1 MSILFTPFN
10 LGPVEIK
17 NRFVFSACED
27 NLADEGGQVT
37 EASLRKVRMAAL
49 GRVGLIISSH
59 LSIHPWGRTR
69 IRQLG
74 IHDDRMIPGLKRLV
88 DTVHKESGKILFQLG
103 HAGLTAKQEV
113 IGRSPLG
120 PSTKDNPMDDEAI
133 HLVLS
138 SFLRAAER
146 TAAAGADGIQ
156 IHAAHGYLVHEFLS
170 PFFNQRTD
178 SWGGSEEN
186 RFRFLRKI
194 IVETR
199 KILPPEM
206 ALTVKLNVHD
216 YTRQEGITPP
226 LAVGYARRL
235 AVLGIDGL
243 EISCGTSAFSPWTMC
258 RGEVPVPEILR
269 NVESAKRPRV
279 EETLQKTRDNFRFE
293 EGYNLD
299 KTIMIR
305 PVMGNI
311 PLFAVGGWRTVS
323 AMEEAVQKGH
333 TDLISMCRPFIREP
347 SLVRKIQEGKVLASS
362 CTNCNRCL
370 MALAADLPGRCYV
383 KGLPE

>member
-10 LGPVEIK
+10 LGPKEIK

-27 NLADEGGQVT
+27 NLADEKGYVT
-37 EASLRKVRMAAL
+37 EATLRKIRMAAL

-59 LSIHPWGRTR
+59 LSVHPWGRNR

-74 IHDDRMIPGLKRLV
+74 IHDDRMVPGLKRLV
-88 DTVHKESGKILFQLG
+88 DTVHGESGKIFFQLG
-103 HAGLTAKQEV
+103 HGGLTAKQEV
-113 IGRSPLG
+113 IGRAPLG
-120 PSTKDNPMDDEAI
+120 PSTREDPMDEEAI
-133 HLVLS
+133 HQVILS
-138 SFLRAAER
+138 FVKAAER
-146 TAAAGADGIQ
+146 TVTAGADGIQ

-170 PFFNQRTD
+170 PFFNHRED

-186 RFRFLRKI
+186 RFRFLREI

-199 KILPPEM
+199 KILPPGM
-206 ALTVKLNVHD
+206 ALTIKFNAHD
-216 YTRQEGITPP
+216 YTQQEGITPP
-226 LAVGYARRL
+226 MAVGYARRL

-243 EISCGTSAFSPWTMC
+243 EISCGTSALSPWSMC
-258 RGEVPVPEILR
+258 RGEVPIPEILR
-269 NVESAKRPRV
+269 NVESYKRPRV
-279 EETLQKTRDNFRFE
+279 EENLQKTRDNFRFK

-299 KTIMIR
+299 KAIMIR

-347 SLVRKIQEGKVLASS
+347 SLVRKIQEGKTLASS

-370 MALAADLPGRCYV
+370 MALAGDLPGRCYI